1 MDKISKSRELTIFC
15 INIILRVSVLIG
27 GRELVLRTPDPQ
39 NGINLKE
46 GRFKVTRM
54 RCWRIMSPEAS
65 TVNLL
70 QNRSNGEDDN
80 HFGRFPTCSSAEP
93 ALELSFEYLMPNNRD
108 MQWISI
114 TSPQAIL
121 MSLCLQSMVEELLWM
136 KASDKPGI
144 KLDIEHLMSE
154 SSPKLKTNNRQYNHK
169 RQDGLEVL
177 VPVRI
182 PVHEASAQN
191 TKIQPENISHNKK
204 VQKYILGRAYFHILP
219 LI

>member
-1 MDKISKSRELTIFC
+1 M
-15 INIILRVSVLIG
+15 LIG
-27 GRELVLRTPDPQ
+27 ARELVLRTPDPQ

-54 RCWRIMSPEAS
+54 RWWRIMSPEAS

-70 QNRSNGEDDN
+70 NNRSNEEDDN
-80 HFGRFPTCSSAEP
+80 HFGRFPTCSSAAP

-121 MSLCLQSMVEELLWM
+121 MSLCLQSIVEELLWM
-136 KASDKPGI
+136 KANDNAGS
-144 KLDIEHLMSE
+144 KLDMERLMSE
-154 SSPKLKTNNRQYNHK
+154 SSPKLKTSNRQYSHK

-182 PVHEASAQN
+182 PVNEASAHN
-191 TKIQPENISHNKK
+191 TKIQPEDISHNKK
-204 VQKYILGRAYFHILP
+204 VQK
-219 LI
+219 